1 MINQTVIDRTS
12 LKEETT
18 LAKKKSTS
26 NKKSSKRTTS
36 NGQGGSSSGK
46 NNSEETDRIDYVSIS
61 EETRR
66 RYLNYAMSVI
76 TSRALPDVRDG
87 LKPVQRRILYSM
99 FHDLHLTNDAK
110 TRKCAKI
117 CGDTVGNYHPHGDT
131 AVYDALVRL
140 AQDFSLKYPLIS
152 GQGNFGSV
160 LGLPCAAARYTE
172 AKLTKIAAHLMS
184 ELRYQ
189 TVAMRPNYEATRD
202 EPVVFP
208 AEYPNLLVN
217 GTQGIAVGMAT
228 NIPPHNLGE
237 VIKACV
243 HLIDSPDSTVAVLLK
258 YIKGPDFPLG
268 GRMMT
273 DRRTMRKAYEEGKG
287 TVKTRGEWKFDR
299 ERRKEVPHRLV
310 IHSVPYGVSTGPL
323 VSDIGDII
331 ASGKLPQLIDV
342 SDETDN
348 KNGLRVVLEINK
360 ESDPEAVMA
369 YLYKRTALEQNFSFN
384 FTCLI
389 PDEGGAV
396 IPARLSLVE
405 MLQHF
410 LDFRL
415 ITVRKRFEYQLLQ
428 LQKRIHILEGLEII
442 FNGLDKAL
450 RIIRKS
456 KGKQDAAEK
465 LMHAFPLDEIQ
476 TYAILELQLYRISQ
490 LEINHI
496 LEELAD
502 KRKQAKQIQAI
513 LNSNS
518 RLWKIVK
525 TELIEIG
532 KLFPQKRA
540 TSIGSVDEIQEFDP
554 QAYIVRE
561 NTNVVV
567 TSEGWIKRV
576 GKISSVKSTRTRE
589 GDTVLAVVPTNT
601 LEHIILFTSEGIA
614 YTLPVQSIPVS
625 SGYGDPLSKYVRT
638 GDGANIVAALSTDA
652 RFTPEDVS
660 FRGQATPSPY
670 LLVVTRDGQVMS
682 ISLSSYRVP
691 STKAGRKY
699 CRLRKGDRVV
709 LTEIVDEAETMF
721 IASKQARII
730 HFSMIEVPLLASP
743 GIGVKGIK
751 LEKGDEVLG
760 ATQLTR
766 PGDCLRVINSNDKQ
780 LNFGQMKYNV
790 TSRGGKGTK
799 TSMRNGFKQIIRPEI
814 ELIDWTEMEED

>member
-1 MINQTVIDRTS
+1 M
-12 LKEETT
+12 
-18 LAKKKSTS
+18 AKKRKPTNRSTS
-26 NKKSSKRTTS
+26 NGSGDLQKGKSS
-36 NGQGGSSSGK
+36 
-46 NNSEETDRIDYVSIS
+46 EESDRVDYVSIS

-99 FHDLHLTNDAK
+99 YHDLHLTNDAK

-140 AQDFSLKYPLIS
+140 AQNFSLRYPLIQ
-152 GQGNFGSV
+152 GQGNFGSL

-172 AKLTKIAAHLMS
+172 AKLTPIAAQLMS

-202 EPVVFP
+202 EPIVLP
-208 AEYPNLLVN
+208 AQYPNLLVN

-243 HLIDSPDSTVAVLLK
+243 HLIENPGASVAVLLK
-258 YIKGPDFPLG
+258 YIKGPDFPVG
-268 GRMMT
+268 GRIMT
-273 DRRTMRKAYEEGKG
+273 DRSTLRKAYEEGKG
-287 TVKTRGEWKFDR
+287 TIKVRGEWKFDR
-299 ERRKEVPHRLV
+299 ERRKEVAHRLV
-310 IHSVPYGVSTGPL
+310 IYSVPYGVSTGPL

-331 ASGKLPQLIDV
+331 ANGKLPQLIDV
-342 SDETDN
+342 SDETD
-348 KNGLRVVLEINK
+348 KRNGLRVVLEIKPDTN
-360 ESDPEAVMA
+360 PEVVMA
-369 YLYKRTALEQNFSFN
+369 FLYKHTSLEQNFSFN

-389 PDEGGAV
+389 PEEGETV
-396 IPARLSLVE
+396 VPSRLSLAE
-405 MLQHF
+405 MLQYF
-410 LDFRL
+410 LDFRF
-415 ITVRKRFEYQLLQ
+415 ITVRKRFEYQLQQ
-428 LQKRIHILEGLEII
+428 LEKRIHILEGLEII

-450 RIIRKS
+450 KIIRKS
-456 KGKQDAAEK
+456 NGKHDAAVK
-465 LMHAFPLDEIQ
+465 LMKVFPLDELQ

-490 LEINHI
+490 LEIDHI
-496 LEELAD
+496 LEELAE

-513 LNSNS
+513 LKSET
-518 RLWKIVK
+518 RLWKVVK
-525 TELIEIG
+525 TELLELG
-532 KLFPQKRA
+532 NDFPSKRA
-540 TSIGSVDEIQEFDP
+540 TSIGSFDEIQEFDP

-576 GKISSVKSTRTRE
+576 GRLSSVSSTRVRE
-589 GDTVLAVVPTNT
+589 GDTVLNVVPANT
-601 LEHIILFTSEGIA
+601 LEHIILFSSEGIA

-625 SGYGDPLSKYVRT
+625 SGYGDPLSKFVRM
-638 GDGANIVAALSTDA
+638 GDGTNMVAALSTDP
-652 RFTPEDVS
+652 RFTPEDAT
-660 FRGQATPSPY
+660 FRGQATPSPF
-670 LLVVTRDGQVMS
+670 LLVITRDGQVMS

-691 STKAGRKY
+691 STKNGRKY

-709 LTEIVDEAETMF
+709 FTEIVDEAETLF
-721 IASKQARII
+721 IATKKARII
-730 HFSMIEVPLLASP
+730 HFAMTEVPLLASP

-751 LEKGDEVLG
+751 LGKGDEVIG

-766 PGDCLRVINSNDKQ
+766 PSDCLRVINSNDK
-780 LNFGQMKYNV
+780 LLSFGQMKYGI
-790 TSRGGKGTK
+790 TSRGGKGVK
-799 TSMRNGFKQIIRPEI
+799 TSMRNDFKQIIRPEI
-814 ELIDWTEMEED
+814 KLIDWSEMEEE